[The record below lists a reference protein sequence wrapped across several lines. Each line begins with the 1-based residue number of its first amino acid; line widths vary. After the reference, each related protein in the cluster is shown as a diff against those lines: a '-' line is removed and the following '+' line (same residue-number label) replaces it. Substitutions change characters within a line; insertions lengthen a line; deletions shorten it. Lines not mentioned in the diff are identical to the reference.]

1 MFVQEGFMKV
11 SKDQISL
18 KIKFLKGQGQEYRLK
33 KGNWKAMYESR
44 KSIPYVHQSINQEQY
59 M

>member
-1 MFVQEGFMKV
+1 MKV

-18 KIKFLKGQGQEYRLK
+18 KIKFLKGQCYQGQKYRLK
-33 KGNWKAMYESR
+33 KVNWKAMYESR
-44 KSIPYVHQSINQEQY
+44 KSIPYVHQSINQEEY